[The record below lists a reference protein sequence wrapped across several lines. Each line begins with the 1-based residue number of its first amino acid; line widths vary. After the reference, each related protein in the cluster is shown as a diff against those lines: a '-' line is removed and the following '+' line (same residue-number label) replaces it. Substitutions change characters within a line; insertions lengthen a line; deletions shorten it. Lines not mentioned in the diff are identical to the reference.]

1 MEKGENINDILAG
14 LQKNGIDETKIKG
27 GNVDDIIAALS
38 PEQQSK
44 LYSILNDTA
53 KTEKILSSPVAQQ
66 LIKQLLGGNNG

>member
-1 MEKGENINDILAG
+1 MQKGENINDILAG

-44 LYSILNDTA
+44 LNSILNDKA